1 MGHVATYIDAIVEA
15 QREEMRRDERVF
27 VMGEDV
33 GIYGG
38 VFKATKGLKDEF
50 GFYRCL
56 DTPISE
62 SLIVGAGI
70 GAALMGMRPIS
81 EIQFADFI
89 HGAHDQIVN
98 QAAKIFYRTGG
109 TWACPLVIRV
119 PYGGDVGGGMYH
131 SQSVEAWYVHVP
143 GLKIVCPGTPRDA
156 KGLLKAAVRDNNPVL
171 YFEHKKL
178 YRTIKEEIPDDD
190 YVTPI
195 GPAEVRREG
204 RHVTMIAFGLM
215 LQRVLKV
222 AERLSGE
229 GIEAEVIDLRTL
241 LPMDK
246 NTIIESAKKTGKV
259 VVVHE
264 APKTGGVGGE
274 IASIVAEQA
283 FEYLDGPIVRVC
295 GLDIP
300 HPFHPKMEE
309 FYLPSVERIYE
320 ETKKLVEY

>member
-1 MGHVATYIDAIVEA
+1 MAHKVTYIDAIVEA
-15 QREEMRRDERVF
+15 QAEEMRRDERVF

-70 GAALMGMRPIS
+70 GAALMGLRPIA

-89 HGAHDQIVN
+89 HSAHDQITN
-98 QAAKIFYRTGG
+98 QAAKMFYRSGG
-109 TWACPLVIRV
+109 TWACPMVIRV

-131 SQSVEAWYVHVP
+131 SQSPEAWYAHVP
-143 GLKIVCPGTPRDA
+143 GLKVVMPGTPYDA
-156 KGLLKAAVRDNNPVL
+156 KGLLKAAIRDNNPVI

-178 YRTIKEEIPDDD
+178 YRTVKEDIPDED
-190 YVTPI
+190 YIVPI

-204 RHVTMIAFGLM
+204 RHVTIIAFGLM
-215 LQRVLKV
+215 LQRTLKV
-222 AERLSGE
+222 ADRLSEE
-229 GIEAEVIDLRTL
+229 GIEAEVIDLKCV
-241 LPMDK
+241 LPIDK
-246 NTIIESAKKTGKV
+246 DTIESSAKKTGKV
-259 VVVHE
+259 VIVHE

-274 IASIVAEQA
+274 IAAIVNEKA
-283 FEYLDGPIVRVC
+283 FEFLDGPVVRVC

-309 FYLPSVERIYE
+309 FYLPSVDRIYN
-320 ETKKLVEY
+320 ETKKLVDY

>member
-1 MGHVATYIDAIVEA
+1 MAHKVTYIDAIVEA
-15 QREEMRRDERVF
+15 QAEEMRRDERVF

-89 HGAHDQIVN
+89 HGAHDQITN
-98 QAAKIFYRTGG
+98 QAAKVFYRTGG
-109 TWACPLVIRV
+109 TWACPLTIRV

-131 SQSVEAWYVHVP
+131 SQSPEAWYVHVP
-143 GLKIVCPGTPRDA
+143 GLKIVAPSNPYDA
-156 KGLLKAAVRDNNPVL
+156 KGLLKAAVRDNNPVI

-178 YRTIKEEIPDDD
+178 YRTVKDDIPEDDF
-190 YVTPI
+190 VVPI
-195 GPAEVRREG
+195 GPAEVVREG
-204 RHVTMIAFGLM
+204 RHVTMVAFGLM
-215 LQRVLKV
+215 LHRSLKV
-222 AERLSGE
+222 AERLAEE
-229 GIEAEVIDLRTL
+229 GIEADVIDLKTL
-241 LPMDK
+241 LPIDSA
-246 NTIIESAKKTGKV
+246 TIVESAKKTGKV
-259 VVVHE
+259 VIVHE
-264 APKTGGVGGE
+264 APKTGGMGGE
-274 IASIVAEQA
+274 LSAIVSEQA
-283 FEYLDGPIVRVC
+283 FDFLDGPIVRVC
-295 GLDIP
+295 GRDIP

-309 FYLPSVERIYE
+309 FYLPSLDRIYE
-320 ETKKLVEY
+320 ETKKLVEL